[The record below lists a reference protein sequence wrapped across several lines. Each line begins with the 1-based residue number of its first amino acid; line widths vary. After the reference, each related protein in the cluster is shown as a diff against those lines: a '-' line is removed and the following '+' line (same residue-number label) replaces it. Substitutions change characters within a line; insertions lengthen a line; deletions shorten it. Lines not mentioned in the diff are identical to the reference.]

1 MSDER
6 APDMTSSSVL
16 SKEMPKTDE
25 LDKLIPGMWSSHP
38 KALKKQRNWLFFI
51 GLIPILVLLATGL
64 IAVSDFKFLMAMVLH
79 PGMLARAVALVLSF
93 FVGVV
98 GTVALINLIGRAN
111 VGNKD
116 DVTGRFEISYTT
128 MVLCSLMWLLP
139 FGASFL
145 PSIRGRGVLIFL
157 LNLLCFA
164 PLGIILVLVLFGHG
178 TASRGVAVIKRR
190 KFWLVLS
197 AFFASLS
204 AYSLLADVHGM
215 LRRLDVLKYLPIL
228 KAATLKLI
236 IVGLLFSLAMISFLV
251 WELYKKVIPAENE
264 PENHVDT
271 GTDAKGAPE
280 RKSWFRRLFDFLF
293 NPKDEET
300 QPVKADPPKWI
311 GKMRNDFGKK
321 FPNVS
326 IGDVEPLVAI
336 DTVGVSDDDPELELL
351 MGGLKPTKDQSA
363 FFARLKKSYCDR
375 VSGRKAENIDGSKAQ
390 HCLSPDI
397 ILQGDVGS
405 GRTES
410 LMAAALYG
418 AVARG
423 QNVLF
428 ITNYHSQ
435 SELAVRKINNRLK
448 ALLLENYVQCFLLEE
463 TPWLLDKTQRGLP
476 CIYVGTPAALE
487 SYVFDAPSR
496 VVDNVSVRQRDFLQ
510 GMGLLL
516 FDDMTDL
523 DVVVRSHLFFIV
535 DKLRLLYASEEIVPQ
550 CVFVTGRLH
559 RLGEDQLRKRLFDGQ
574 EDDFNSE
581 NKMLLRNRSSIKG
594 WKLTICTDFVATPES
609 VCKEIVKWCIRSGL
623 NVLLYRKGVG
633 HNVCLNYK
641 EQIKRDLLSR
651 KEEMPSQEILDSLS
665 DRLIVISRLDGSD
678 EELSRVQCRQV
689 DVNAVL
695 YFPELVGEC
704 GLAIRLNLGEG
715 DPVFIRILE
724 CKEIAEQTMPSN
736 IPLLPGNT
744 AVSLRVCHLRS
755 VIRFIRPYLPIKAI
769 VWNNFGVDA
778 SAARVG
784 QIQTQG
790 AETWV
795 FDKWKDDEDAFIVQE
810 NVSRMAVR
818 VDVSVLPEMEGF
830 DVIRTGGESG
840 CRLALG
846 RVKNDDS
853 VGTTTHHL
861 RWIKDKNRTNS
872 EINGLRTDLTHANVL
887 TASYNGETYTVDD
900 FVLSDQLDQDGN
912 ARPSCRILAKT
923 WNGDGT
929 DFELPMKTFSW
940 EVEPVCAPS
949 ASLKNRFVEFSLPLQ
964 NNRYRK
970 MSVAI
975 PGFSNYIAI
984 PQNFRDSEFTFDYS
998 ARYSGFVL
1006 CPAEIGQNFWGA
1018 YTQTTL
1024 IGKWSTTKGCGF
1036 SPVATHLIS
1045 AAFKRVLPDLTF
1057 FASCPVFFVGE
1068 RPDAV
1073 GMAILW
1079 VIEPI
1084 NSGETAYPVLRDIF
1098 AGAVTHDKTGV
1109 LYMVLQI
1116 VKRMI
1121 EPLRN
1126 LKRKDAF
1133 EAYLRILSGMA
1144 FDIREYTLDD
1154 LNKDL
1159 DDTFKLVCE
1168 LEGSVNGPDP
1178 RRRILRPVSPPS
1190 MRTTWMN
1197 RPHPVAE
1204 IQNLGNGSWNAESVL
1219 KFDKEMPFDENKGA
1233 NVCEWNFEGHKYELH
1248 VGFASDKDNEEYV
1261 QSFMNW
1267 KSRSVGG
1274 DNIDGRV
1281 YAEYGVN
1288 DPHREY
1294 IKELM
1299 GKLKEL
1305 FEESIAPVHG
1315 NERRFAEF
1323 LLHFVQS
1330 GMQYEKDPR
1339 NKNSDWPRFP
1349 TETLAKGGGDC
1360 EDSSILYMELLRFAG
1375 IDNALFSVP
1384 KHACVGVDVPMQR
1397 TRDGGEAVIYRWA
1410 DKNYVYAETAM
1421 KKGTQRALGSDS
1433 KNDDGSS
1440 VVSESTIRHVVPTPM
1455 EVDMKCVRILNVY
1468 ASCSSSS
1475 ITILIKDSLK
1485 KDDKIAVLCYARCA
1499 RFVFDEPVRCEN
1511 VLIGGMILP
1520 VEEPNVART
1529 CTIQFDG
1536 SKTSVLRN
1544 WWLDVFV
1551 CDPNTGTTL
1560 GHFVGGE
1567 YFSA

>member
-1 MSDER
+1 M
-6 APDMTSSSVL
+6 
-16 SKEMPKTDE
+16 
-25 LDKLIPGMWSSHP
+25 
-38 KALKKQRNWLFFI
+38 
-51 GLIPILVLLATGL
+51 
-64 IAVSDFKFLMAMVLH
+64 
-79 PGMLARAVALVLSF
+79 
-93 FVGVV
+93 
-98 GTVALINLIGRAN
+98 
-111 VGNKD
+111 
-116 DVTGRFEISYTT
+116 
-128 MVLCSLMWLLP
+128 
-139 FGASFL
+139 
-145 PSIRGRGVLIFL
+145 
-157 LNLLCFA
+157 
-164 PLGIILVLVLFGHG
+164 
-178 TASRGVAVIKRR
+178 
-190 KFWLVLS
+190 
-197 AFFASLS
+197 
-204 AYSLLADVHGM
+204 
-215 LRRLDVLKYLPIL
+215 
-228 KAATLKLI
+228 
-236 IVGLLFSLAMISFLV
+236 
-251 WELYKKVIPAENE
+251 
-264 PENHVDT
+264 
-271 GTDAKGAPE
+271 
-280 RKSWFRRLFDFLF
+280 
-293 NPKDEET
+293 
-300 QPVKADPPKWI
+300 KADPPKWI
-311 GKMRNDFGKK
+311 GKMRNDFVKK

-326 IGDVEPLVAI
+326 VGDVEPLVVI

-351 MGGLKPTKDQSA
+351 MGGLKPTLDQSA
-363 FFARLKKSYCDR
+363 FFARLKKSYCER
-375 VSGRKAENIDGSKAQ
+375 VSGRKAENKDGSTAQ

-423 QNVLF
+423 QNVLL
-428 ITNYHSQ
+428 ITNCHSQ
-435 SELAVRKINNRLK
+435 SELAVRKINSRLK
-448 ALLLENYVQCFLLEE
+448 ALLLENYVQCFILKE

-496 VVDNVSVRQRDFLQ
+496 VVDNVSDRQRDFLQ
-510 GMGLLL
+510 SMGLLL

-550 CVFVTGRLH
+550 CVFVAGRLH
-559 RLGEDQLRKRLFDGQ
+559 RLGEDQLLKRLFDGQ
-574 EDDFNSE
+574 EDEFNCE
-581 NKMLLRNRSSIKG
+581 NKVLLRNRSATKG
-594 WKLTICTDFVATPES
+594 WKVTICTDFVAAPES

-633 HNVCLNYK
+633 RNVCLDYK
-641 EQIKRDLLSR
+641 EQIKRDLLSS
-651 KEEMPSQEILDSLS
+651 KEEMHSQKILDSLS
-665 DRLIVISRLDGSD
+665 DRLIIVSRLDGSD
-678 EELSRVQCRQV
+678 EELSRVQGRRV

-724 CKEIAEQTMPSN
+724 CKEIAEQTVPSN

-744 AVSLRVCHLRS
+744 AVPLRVCHLKN
-755 VIRFIRPYLPIKAI
+755 VIRFIRPHLPIKAI

-778 SAARVG
+778 NAARVG
-784 QIQTQG
+784 QIQMQG
-790 AETWV
+790 AETWI
-795 FDKWKDDEDAFIVQE
+795 FDKWKADDDAFVVQE
-810 NVSRMAVR
+810 NASRMSES
-818 VDVSVLPEMEGF
+818 VDISVLPEMDGF

-840 CRLALG
+840 YRLVLG
-846 RVKNDDS
+846 RVMNDDS
-853 VGTTTHHL
+853 VGVMTPHL
-861 RWIKDKNRTNS
+861 RWIKDKNRTDS
-872 EINGLRTDLTHANVL
+872 ELKGLRTDLTHTNVL
-887 TASYNGETYTVDD
+887 TASYNGETYTIDD
-900 FVLSDQLDQDGN
+900 FVQTDPPAKEGADRS
-912 ARPSCRILAKT
+912 SCLILAKT
-923 WNGDGT
+923 WSGDGT
-929 DFELPMKTFSW
+929 DYELPIKTFSW
-940 EVEPVCAPS
+940 EVEPVCAPG
-949 ASLKNRFVEFSLPLQ
+949 ASLTNRFVEFSLPLQ

-970 MSVAI
+970 MSVEI
-975 PGFSNYIAI
+975 PGFCNYMAI
-984 PQNFRDSEFTFDYS
+984 PPNYRGNVFKFEYS

-1006 CPAEIGQNFWGA
+1006 CPAEIKQKILGA
-1018 YTQTTL
+1018 YTQATL
-1024 IGKWSTTKGCGF
+1024 IGKWSTTKECGF
-1036 SPVATHLIS
+1036 SPVATHLLF
-1045 AAFKRVLPDLTF
+1045 AAFKRVIPDLTF

-1098 AGAVTHDKTGV
+1098 ARALPHDETGV

-1126 LKRKDAF
+1126 LKRKEAF
-1133 EAYLRILSGMA
+1133 EAYLRILSGVA
-1144 FDIREYTLDD
+1144 FDISEYSFDD
-1154 LNKDL
+1154 LKKDL
-1159 DDTFKLVCE
+1159 DDTSKLVNE
-1168 LEGSVNGPDP
+1168 LEGRINGLDP
-1178 RRRILRPVSPPS
+1178 RAIILRPDLPPS
-1190 MRTTWMN
+1190 MRTTWMSKS
-1197 RPHPVAE
+1197 HPVAE
-1204 IQNLGNGSWNAESVL
+1204 IQNLGNGSWNVKSVL
-1219 KFDKEMPFDENKGA
+1219 KYDKGMPFDADKGA
-1233 NVCEWNFEGHKYELH
+1233 NVCKWNFEGHTYELH

-1274 DNIDGRV
+1274 NNTDGRV

-1305 FEESIAPVHG
+1305 FEESIAPIHG

-1330 GMQYEKDPR
+1330 GMQYDKDPK

-1410 DKNYVYAETAM
+1410 DKKYVYAETAM
-1421 KKGTQRALGSDS
+1421 KKGTQRALGSDC

-1455 EVDMKCVRILNVY
+1455 EVGMNRVRILNVN
-1468 ASCSSSS
+1468 ASRSSS
-1475 ITILIKDSLK
+1475 IITILVKDSLM
-1485 KDDKIAVLCYARCA
+1485 KDDTIAILCYARCA
-1499 RFVFDEPVRCEN
+1499 RFVFDEPINCAN
-1511 VLIGGMILP
+1511 ILIGGAILP
-1520 VEEPNVART
+1520 VGEPNIARA
-1529 CTIQFDG
+1529 CTIQFDED
-1536 SKTSVLRN
+1536 KVSVLRN
-1544 WWLDVFV
+1544 WWLDVFA
-1551 CDPNTGTTL
+1551 CDPKTGETI
-1560 GHFVGGE
+1560 GHFVGGR
-1567 YFSA
+1567 YF